1 MYRKLISA
9 LFVVTIF
16 SVSGCATNLYPGGA
30 TPSGMLISSTTAT
43 SQALSLNTDSTIS
56 PDKVGEAS
64 AAAFLGLFG
73 FGNSSVTAAMIDG
86 GITTVHHVDYRNTSV
101 LSGLFLQT
109 TTIVYG
115 E

>member
-1 MYRKLISA
+1 MYRNLISG
-9 LFVVTIF
+9 LFVIVMVSI
-16 SVSGCATNLYPGGA
+16 SGCATNLYPGGA
-30 TPSGMLISSTTAT
+30 TPSGLLISSTTAT
-43 SQALSLNTDSTIS
+43 SQALSLNTDPTIS

-64 AAAFLGLFG
+64 SAAFLGLFG

-86 GITTVHHVDYRNTSV
+86 GITTVHHVDYRNMSV